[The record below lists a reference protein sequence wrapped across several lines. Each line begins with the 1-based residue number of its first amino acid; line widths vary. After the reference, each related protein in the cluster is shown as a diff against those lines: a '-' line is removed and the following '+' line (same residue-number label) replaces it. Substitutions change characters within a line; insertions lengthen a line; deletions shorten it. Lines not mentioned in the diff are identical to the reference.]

1 MFDPDDLEEIREA
14 TSRGDEE
21 TLGRIRA
28 TARGETNHPLPLIA
42 AAKTPATVGEIR
54 SGLREESGEHR
65 PANAV

>member
-21 TLGRIRA
+21 TLGRFRA
-28 TARGETNHPLPLIA
+28 TARGETNHLLPLIA

-54 SGLREESGEHR
+54 GVPREAFGEHR
-65 PANAV
+65 PGSAV